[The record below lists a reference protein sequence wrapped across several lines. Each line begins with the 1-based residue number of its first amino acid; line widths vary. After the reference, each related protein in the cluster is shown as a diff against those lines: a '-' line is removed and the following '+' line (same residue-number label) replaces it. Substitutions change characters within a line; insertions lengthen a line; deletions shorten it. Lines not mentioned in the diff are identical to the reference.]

1 MTQYGSKRITGVRFK
16 VQSQN
21 ILSIRVSDDATV
33 ETNYRMYTFENV
45 DVVVPFAVV
54 FSDAGKDSNIMLSNS
69 DGNDCYVPIPTR
81 IMDKLCA
88 QVYAYLLD
96 KIPHSMRM
104 LYSNCD
110 KNDAF
115 TLINRIKTLQKQ
127 SLYTPLEVLQQK
139 LSKITIS
146 KLDEWNMF
154 EPDMNDIIAAFDEHE
169 KLKQINPRDNKSVRE
184 WKAVIVE
191 KTHHGQNGLARLSGA
206 REAVKSRAQ

>member
-1 MTQYGSKRITGVRFK
+1 MTF
-16 VQSQN
+16 
-21 ILSIRVSDDATV
+21 
-33 ETNYRMYTFENV
+33 V

-54 FSDAGKDSNIMLSNS
+54 FSDAGKNSNIMLTNS
-69 DGNDCYVPIPTR
+69 DGDDCYVPIPTR

-115 TLINRIKTLQKQ
+115 TLINRIKTFQKQ

-146 KLDEWNMF
+146 KLDDWNTF

-169 KLKQINPRDNKSVRE
+169 QLKQINPRDNKSVRE
-184 WKAVIVE
+184 WKAIIVE
-191 KTHHGQNGLARLSGA
+191 KTHHLFGNELIKFIHNPLHCGEGQECSVKTVLDYARSLVRTQVEHLQLARSDFCFMAG
-206 REAVKSRAQ
+206 QD